1 VFNSQVTGTKPL
13 QVQYVVQQLLGH
25 ANPRTTQR
33 YAHLEQETLA
43 KAAEVAAETLKRAV
57 DQR

>member
-1 VFNSQVTGTKPL
+1 MHGVVFQTCAAALP
-13 QVQYVVQQLLGH
+13 H
-25 ANPRTTQR
+25 ATNWGQSADNVR